1 MTGISTPARNT
12 FREQQWREAH
22 DRYLECAREV
32 FARLGYHAA
41 TVADI
46 VATANGS
53 RATFYAHFRDKAD
66 IAAALF
72 ERILPDTAAL
82 YRMPAHF
89 PELTRARVR
98 TWLDEHVLAFWSRYA
113 VEIDVLTQA
122 VADDPRVAAR
132 HYQWGVDAARELA
145 PYLTQWTGEHEQAGL
160 TRALLL
166 VLQLEQACYHWLI
179 RGVGHDRALVLDVL
193 ADVWWRELTYLR
205 TGP

>member
-32 FARLGYHAA
+32 FAHLGYHAA

-46 VATANGS
+46 VAAANGS

-72 ERILPDTAAL
+72 ERILADTAAL
-82 YRMPAHF
+82 YRRLARF
-89 PELTRARVR
+89 PELTKDRVR
-98 TWLDEHVLAFWSRYA
+98 AWLDEEVLAFWSRYA

-132 HYQWGVDAARELA
+132 HYQWGVDAARELG
-145 PYLTQWTGEHEQAGL
+145 PYLTLWTGEHEQAGL

-179 RGVGHDRALVLDVL
+179 RGVGHDRRLVLDVL
-193 ADVWWRELTYLR
+193 ADVWWRELTFLR
-205 TGP
+205 AGP